1 MKKILRALISV
12 SDKTNII
19 ELASLLKKYNVEII
33 STGGTA
39 KLFIEHSIPVIQVSD
54 YTGHPEIL
62 DGRVKTLHPR
72 IHGGILGKRNDIN
85 HTETMKKNNINEIDL
100 VIVNLY
106 PFQST
111 IAREDCTLDLAIENI
126 DIGGPTMIRAAA
138 KNYNSVAV
146 LTDPNDYDKFSKE
159 FIRENGSVSSEYKF
173 KLAKKAF
180 MHTALYDSA
189 ISNYLTGL
197 NQEDEELPAQLI
209 QVMNKNLD
217 MRYGEN
223 PHQTAAFYKEPNI
236 VKGSLSNFIQV
247 QGKALS
253 FNNLNDADTA
263 WECVKNFSE
272 PSCVIVK
279 HANPCGVCS
288 ANNNL
293 LAYQGAFATDPTS
306 SFGGIISFN
315 KKLDEK
321 TAELIIKQFSEVIIA
336 PDYSKEALSVFS
348 KKTNI
353 RVLKVP
359 LFENNN
365 QLDFKKIGGG
375 WLVQNL
381 DKHQLNINEC
391 KVVTKL
397 KPTPEE
403 LIEMKFAWQV
413 AQYVKS
419 NAIIFTKNNKTIA
432 IGAGQMSRIDSTIIA
447 TIKAKNAGLS
457 LSDSVVA
464 SDAFFPFRDGIDLL
478 AKYGAKC
485 VIQPGGSIK
494 DDEVVKAANE
504 HKLVMLFTN
513 IRHFK
518 H

>member
-19 ELASLLKKYNVEII
+19 ELASLLIKHNVEIL

-39 KLFIEHSIPVIQVSD
+39 KLLLEHDLPVIEVSD
-54 YTGHPEIL
+54 YTGYPEML
-62 DGRVKTLHPR
+62 DGRVKTLHPK

-85 HTETMKKNNINEIDL
+85 HIETMKINNINEIDL

-111 IAREDCTLDLAIENI
+111 IEREDCTLDLAIENI

-146 LTDPNDYDKFSKE
+146 ITDPNDYEDFSKE
-159 FIRENGSVSSEYKF
+159 FIRENGSVTSEYKF

-180 MHTALYDSA
+180 IHTTLYDGA
-189 ISNYLTGL
+189 ISNYLSSIK
-197 NQEDEELPAQLI
+197 QEKKMLPTQLI
-209 QVMNKNLD
+209 QVMKKNLD

-236 VKGSLSNFIQV
+236 VKGSLSNFTQI
-247 QGKALS
+247 QGKDLS

-263 WECVKNFSE
+263 WECVKSFSQ

-288 ANNNL
+288 ADTSL
-293 LAYQGAFATDPTS
+293 LAYQGAFSTDPTS

-315 KKLDEK
+315 KKVDEQ
-321 TAELIIKQFSEVIIA
+321 TAALIIKQFSEVIIA
-336 PDYSKEALSVFS
+336 PDYSEEALRVFN

-359 LFENNN
+359 LFETNN
-365 QLDFKKIGGG
+365 QLDYKKIGGG
-375 WLVQNL
+375 WLVQTI
-381 DKHQLNINEC
+381 DKHTLNINEC
-391 KVVTKL
+391 KVVSKI

-403 LIEMKFAWQV
+403 LIEMKFAWKV

-419 NAIIFTKNNKTIA
+419 NAIIFTKNNKTLA
-432 IGAGQMSRIDSTIIA
+432 IGAGQMSRVDSTIIA
-447 TIKAKNAGLS
+447 TIKAKKTGLS
-457 LSDSVVA
+457 LSDSIVA
-464 SDAFFPFRDGIDLL
+464 SDAFFPFRDGVDIL
-478 AKYGAKC
+478 AEYGARC

-494 DDEVVKAANE
+494 DDEVIKAADE

>member
-19 ELASLLKKYNVEII
+19 ELASLLKKYNVEIL

-39 KLFIEHSIPVIQVSD
+39 KLFIENHIPVIEVSD
-54 YTGHPEIL
+54 YTGFPEIL
-62 DGRVKTLHPR
+62 DGRVKTLHPK
-72 IHGGILGKRNDIN
+72 IHGGILGKRNDIS
-85 HTETMKKNNINEIDL
+85 HIETMKINNINEIDL
-100 VIVNLY
+100 VVVNLY

-111 IAREDCTLDLAIENI
+111 IEREDCTLDLAIDNI

-138 KNYNSVAV
+138 KNHNSVAV
-146 LTDPNDYDKFSKE
+146 ITNPNDYEDFSRE
-159 FIRENGSVSSEYKF
+159 FIKENGSVSSEYKF

-180 MHTALYDSA
+180 MHTASYDSA
-189 ISNYLTGL
+189 ISNYLAGH
-197 NQEDEELPAQLI
+197 NQEEKLPAQLI
-209 QVMNKNLD
+209 QVMNKSLD

-223 PHQTAAFYKEPNI
+223 PHQTAAFYKEPDV
-236 VKGSLSNFIQV
+236 VKGSLSNFTQV
-247 QGKALS
+247 QGKDLS

-288 ANNNL
+288 EKTTL

-315 KKLDEK
+315 KKVEK
-321 TAELIIKQFSEVIIA
+321 QTAELIIKKFSEVIIA
-336 PDYSKEALSVFS
+336 PDYSEEALSIFS
-348 KKTNI
+348 KKSNI
-353 RVLKVP
+353 RILKVP
-359 LFENNN
+359 LFETKN
-365 QLDFKKIGGG
+365 QLDYKKVGGG
-375 WLVQNL
+375 WLVQTV
-381 DKHQLNINEC
+381 DKHQLNIEEC
-391 KVVTKL
+391 KVVSKI
-397 KPTPEE
+397 KPTLKE

-419 NAIIFTKNNKTIA
+419 NAIIFTKNNKTLA
-432 IGAGQMSRIDSTIIA
+432 IGAGQMSRVDSTIIA

-457 LSDSVVA
+457 LSDSIVA
-464 SDAFFPFRDGIDLL
+464 SDAFFPFRDGVDVL
-478 AKYGAKC
+478 AKYGARC
-485 VIQPGGSIK
+485 VIQPGGSIR
-494 DDEVVKAANE
+494 DDEVIKAADE

>member
-19 ELASLLKKYNVEII
+19 ELASLLIKHNVEIL

-39 KLFIEHSIPVIQVSD
+39 KLLLEHDLPVIEVSD
-54 YTGHPEIL
+54 YTGYPEML
-62 DGRVKTLHPR
+62 DGRVKTLHPK

-85 HTETMKKNNINEIDL
+85 HIETMKINNINEIDL

-111 IAREDCTLDLAIENI
+111 IEREDCTLDLAIENI

-146 LTDPNDYDKFSKE
+146 ITDPNDYEDFSKE
-159 FIRENGSVSSEYKF
+159 FIRENGSVTSEYKF

-180 MHTALYDSA
+180 IHTTLYDGA
-189 ISNYLTGL
+189 ISNYLSSIK
-197 NQEDEELPAQLI
+197 QEKKMLPTQLI
-209 QVMNKNLD
+209 QVMKKNLD

-236 VKGSLSNFIQV
+236 VKGSLSNFTQI
-247 QGKALS
+247 QGKDLS

-263 WECVKNFSE
+263 WECVKRFSQ

-288 ANNNL
+288 ADTNL
-293 LAYQGAFATDPTS
+293 LAYQGAFSTDPTS

-315 KKLDEK
+315 KKVDEQ

-336 PDYSKEALSVFS
+336 PDYSEEALSVFN
-348 KKTNI
+348 KKINI

-359 LFENNN
+359 LFETNN
-365 QLDFKKIGGG
+365 QLDYKKIGGG
-375 WLVQNL
+375 WLVQTI
-381 DKHQLNINEC
+381 DKHALNINEC
-391 KVVTKL
+391 KVVSKI

-403 LIEMKFAWQV
+403 LIETKFAWQV

-419 NAIIFTKNNKTIA
+419 NAIIFTKNNKTLA
-432 IGAGQMSRIDSTIIA
+432 IGAGQMSRVDSTIIA
-447 TIKAKNAGLS
+447 TIKAKKAGLS
-457 LSDSVVA
+457 LSDSIVA
-464 SDAFFPFRDGIDLL
+464 SDAFFPFRDGVDIL
-478 AKYGAKC
+478 AEYGARC

-494 DDEVVKAANE
+494 DDEVIKAADE

>member
-19 ELASLLKKYNVEII
+19 ELASLLKKYNVEIL

-39 KLFIEHSIPVIQVSD
+39 KLFIENHIPVIEVSD
-54 YTGHPEIL
+54 YTGFPEML
-62 DGRVKTLHPR
+62 DGRVKTLHPK

-85 HTETMKKNNINEIDL
+85 HVETMKKNNINEIDL

-106 PFQST
+106 PFQSM
-111 IAREDCTLDLAIENI
+111 IEREDCTLDLAIENI

-146 LTDPNDYDKFSKE
+146 ITNPNDYEDFSRE
-159 FIRENGSVSSEYKF
+159 FIKENGSVSSEYKF

-180 MHTALYDSA
+180 MHTALYDGA
-189 ISNYLTGL
+189 ISNYLEGL
-197 NQEDEELPAQLI
+197 NQDEELPAQLI

-236 VKGSLSNFIQV
+236 VKGSLSNFTQI
-247 QGKALS
+247 QGKYLS

-263 WECVKNFSE
+263 WECVKSFSQ

-288 ANNNL
+288 ADTNL
-293 LAYQGAFATDPTS
+293 LAYQGAFSTDPTS

-315 KKLDEK
+315 KKVDEK

-336 PDYSKEALSVFS
+336 PDYSKEALSVFN

-359 LFENNN
+359 LLETHN
-365 QLDFKKIGGG
+365 QLDYKKIGGG
-375 WLVQNL
+375 WLVQTK
-381 DKHQLNINEC
+381 DKHKLIISEC
-391 KVVTKL
+391 KVVSKI
-397 KPTPEE
+397 KPTQEE

-419 NAIIFTKNNKTIA
+419 NAIIFTKNNKTLA

-457 LSDSVVA
+457 LSGSIVA
-464 SDAFFPFRDGIDLL
+464 SDAFFPFRDGLDVL
-478 AKYGAKC
+478 AEYGARC
-485 VIQPGGSIK
+485 VIQPGGSIR
-494 DDEVVKAANE
+494 DDEVIKAADE

>member
-12 SDKTNII
+12 SDKTKIL
-19 ELASLLKKYNVEII
+19 ELASLLKRYNVEIL

-39 KLFIEHSIPVIQVSD
+39 KLLLENDIPVIEVSD
-54 YTGHPEIL
+54 YTGYPEML
-62 DGRVKTLHPR
+62 DGRVKTLHPK

-85 HTETMKKNNINEIDL
+85 HVETMKKNNINEIDL

-111 IAREDCTLDLAIENI
+111 IERKDCTLDLAIENI

-146 LTDPNDYDKFSKE
+146 ITDPNDYEDFSKE
-159 FIRENGSVSSEYKF
+159 FIKENGSVSNEYKF
-173 KLAKKAF
+173 KIAKKAF
-180 MHTALYDSA
+180 MHTALYDGA
-189 ISNYLTGL
+189 ISNYLAGL
-197 NQEDEELPAQLI
+197 NQEEELPAQLI
-209 QVMNKNLD
+209 QVMNKNLS

-223 PHQTAAFYKEPNI
+223 PHQTAAFYKEPNV
-236 VKGSLSNFIQV
+236 VKGSLSNFTQV
-247 QGKALS
+247 QGKDLS

-263 WECVKNFSE
+263 WECVKSFSE

-288 ANNNL
+288 ADTNL

-315 KKLDEK
+315 KKVDGK

-336 PDYSKEALSVFS
+336 PDYSEEALSLFN

-359 LFENNN
+359 LFETNN
-365 QLDFKKIGGG
+365 QLDYKKIGGG
-375 WLVQNL
+375 WLVQTI
-381 DKHQLNINEC
+381 DKHQLNINGC
-391 KVVTKL
+391 KVVSKL
-397 KPTPEE
+397 KPTPGE

-419 NAIIFTKNNKTIA
+419 NAIIFTKNNKTLA

-457 LSDSVVA
+457 LSGSVVA
-464 SDAFFPFRDGIDLL
+464 SDAFFPFRDGVDIL
-478 AKYGAKC
+478 AEYGARC
-485 VIQPGGSIK
+485 VIQPGGSIR
-494 DDEVVKAANE
+494 DDEVIQAADE

>member
-12 SDKTNII
+12 SDKTDII
-19 ELASLLKKYNVEII
+19 ELATLLIKHNVEIL

-39 KLFIEHSIPVIQVSD
+39 KLFIKHSIPVIEVSD
-54 YTGHPEIL
+54 YTGYPEML
-62 DGRVKTLHPR
+62 DGRVKTLHPK
-72 IHGGILGKRNDIN
+72 IYGGILGKRNDIN
-85 HTETMKKNNINEIDL
+85 HIETMKENDINEIDL

-111 IAREDCTLDLAIENI
+111 IAHDDCTLDLAIENI

-146 LTDPNDYDKFSKE
+146 LTNPNDYNDFSKE
-159 FIRENGSVSSEYKF
+159 FIKESGAISSKYKF

-180 MHTALYDSA
+180 MHTALYDGA
-189 ISNYLTGL
+189 ITNYLAGL
-197 NQEDEELPAQLI
+197 NQEEELPEQLI

-223 PHQTAAFYKEPNI
+223 PHQAAAFYKEPN
-236 VKGSLSNFIQV
+236 VVRGSLSNFIQI
-247 QGKALS
+247 QGKDLS

-288 ANNNL
+288 SKNNL

-315 KKLDEK
+315 KKVDK
-321 TAELIIKQFSEVIIA
+321 QTAELIIKQFSEVIIA
-336 PDYSKEALSVFS
+336 PDYSEDALFVFS
-348 KKTNI
+348 KKTNV

-359 LFENNN
+359 LFETNN
-365 QLDFKKIGGG
+365 QLDYKKIGGG
-375 WLVQNL
+375 WLVQTI
-381 DKHQLNINEC
+381 DKHHLNINEC
-391 KVVTKL
+391 KVVSKI

-419 NAIIFTKNNKTIA
+419 NAIIFTKNNKTLA
-432 IGAGQMSRIDSTIIA
+432 IGAGQMSRVDSTIIA

-457 LSDSVVA
+457 LSDSIVA
-464 SDAFFPFRDGIDLL
+464 SDAFFPFRDGVDVL
-478 AKYGAKC
+478 AKYGARC
-485 VIQPGGSIK
+485 VIQPGGSIR
-494 DDEVVKAANE
+494 DDEVIRAADE
-504 HKLVMLFTN
+504 HNLIMLFTN

>member
-12 SDKTNII
+12 SNKTNII
-19 ELASLLKKYNVEII
+19 ELASLLNKHNVEIL

-39 KLFIEHSIPVIQVSD
+39 KLFLEHEIPTIEVSD
-54 YTGHPEIL
+54 YTGYPEML
-62 DGRVKTLHPR
+62 DGRVKTLHPK
-72 IHGGILGKRNDIN
+72 IHGGILGKRDDIN
-85 HTETMKKNNINEIDL
+85 HIQTMKKNNINEIDL
-100 VIVNLY
+100 IIVNLY

-146 LTDPNDYDKFSKE
+146 LTDPNDYEDFSKE
-159 FIRENGSVSSEYKF
+159 FIRKNGSVSSEYKF

-180 MHTALYDSA
+180 LHTALYDGA

-197 NQEDEELPAQLI
+197 NQEEGLPTQLI

-223 PHQTAAFYKEPNI
+223 PHQTGAFYKEPNL
-236 VKGSLSNFIQV
+236 VKGSLSNFTQV
-247 QGKALS
+247 QGKDLS

-263 WECVKNFSE
+263 WECVKSFSE

-288 ANNNL
+288 AESNL
-293 LAYQGAFATDPTS
+293 LAYQGAFLTDPTS

-315 KKLDEK
+315 KKVDK
-321 TAELIIKQFSEVIIA
+321 QTAELIIKQFSEVIIA
-336 PDYSKEALSVFS
+336 PDYSEEALSVFS

-359 LFENNN
+359 LFETYN
-365 QLDFKKIGGG
+365 QLDYKKIGGG
-375 WLVQNL
+375 WLVQTI

-391 KVVTKL
+391 KVVSKI
-397 KPTPEE
+397 KPSSEE

-419 NAIIFTKNNKTIA
+419 NAIIFTKNNKTLA
-432 IGAGQMSRIDSTIIA
+432 IGAGQMSRVDSTIIA
-447 TIKAKNAGLS
+447 TVKAKNAGQS
-457 LSDSVVA
+457 LSDSIVA
-464 SDAFFPFRDGIDLL
+464 SDAFFPFRDGVDIL
-478 AKYGAKC
+478 AKYGARC
-485 VIQPGGSIK
+485 IIQPGGSIR
-494 DDEVVKAANE
+494 DDEVIKAADE
-504 HKLVMLFTN
+504 HNLVMLFTN

>member
-12 SDKTNII
+12 SNKKNII
-19 ELASLLKKYNVEII
+19 ELASLLNKHDVEIL

-39 KLFIEHSIPVIQVSD
+39 KLFLEHDIPVTEVSD
-54 YTGHPEIL
+54 YTGYPEML
-62 DGRVKTLHPR
+62 DGRVKTLHPK
-72 IHGGILGKRNDIN
+72 IHGGILGKRNDPSHI
-85 HTETMKKNNINEIDL
+85 ETMKKNNINEIDL

-111 IAREDCTLDLAIENI
+111 IQRENCSLELAIENI

-146 LTDPNDYDKFSKE
+146 ITDPNDYEDFSKE
-159 FIRENGSVSSEYKF
+159 FIKENGSVSSEYKF

-189 ISNYLTGL
+189 ISNYLLGL
-197 NQEDEELPAQLI
+197 NQEELPEKLI

-223 PHQTAAFYKEPNI
+223 PHQSAAFYKESNDI
-236 VKGSLSNFIQV
+236 KGSLSNFKQV
-247 QGKALS
+247 QGKDLS

-263 WECVKNFSE
+263 WECVKSFSE

-288 ANNNL
+288 ADTLL

-315 KKLDEK
+315 KKVDEQ
-321 TAELIIKQFSEVIIA
+321 TAELVIKQFSEVIIA
-336 PDYSKEALSVFS
+336 PDFSEGALSVFN
-348 KKTNI
+348 KKANI

-365 QLDFKKIGGG
+365 QLDYKKIGGG
-375 WLVQNL
+375 WLVQTI

-391 KVVTKL
+391 KVVSKI
-397 KPTPEE
+397 KPSPEE

-419 NAIIFTKNNKTIA
+419 NAIIFTKNNKTLA

-447 TIKAKNAGLS
+447 TIKAKNTGLS
-457 LSDSVVA
+457 LSNSVVA
-464 SDAFFPFRDGIDLL
+464 SDAFFPFRDGIDVL
-478 AKYGAKC
+478 AKYGARC

-494 DDEVVKAANE
+494 DDEVIKAANE